1 MFHQLI
7 IMLRCQFKLFLIEN
21 KYSGALTTHIFFKLK
36 ILGRSCIQGIT
47 DVEQHGFKRVCCACI
62 KTVCFQGFSAPL
74 NSTVCAHRGKLE
86 CFRHLKLF
94 PVQKQLKL
102 STSLLFT
109 RQTTENTAKVLMGTN
124 YSVELRG
131 QIPVKGKGILTTY
144 FVKTPF
150 DDKL

>member
-1 MFHQLI
+1 M
-7 IMLRCQFKLFLIEN
+7 
-21 KYSGALTTHIFFKLK
+21 
-36 ILGRSCIQGIT
+36 
-47 DVEQHGFKRVCCACI
+47 
-62 KTVCFQGFSAPL
+62 
-74 NSTVCAHRGKLE
+74 
-86 CFRHLKLF
+86 
-94 PVQKQLKL
+94 L
-102 STSLLFT
+102 STFKTFSSSQRIKVVNLSLLFT